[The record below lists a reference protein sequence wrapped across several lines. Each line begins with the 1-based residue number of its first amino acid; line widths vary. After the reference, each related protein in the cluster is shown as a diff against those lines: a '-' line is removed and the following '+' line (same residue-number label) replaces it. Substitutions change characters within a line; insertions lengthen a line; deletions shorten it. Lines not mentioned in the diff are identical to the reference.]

1 MTPSRFISVGF
12 FVFRIR
18 ILYRNNPSKVET
30 GHLFLR
36 PVSLAD
42 AEVTFARP
50 LALKTLEEIKN
61 IIVTIFKLLDC
72 WESELKK

>member
-1 MTPSRFISVGF
+1 M
-12 FVFRIR
+12 
-18 ILYRNNPSKVET
+18 
-30 GHLFLR
+30 R